1 MKIANWKP
9 FDPVTSFVNLDIGTV
24 FASCYNSH
32 LCLKVSDAGYFDFED
47 NELYDC
53 AVGDDVTL
61 ETASVIA
68 YNHAKLDPG
77 IPNRKYICDYPIITE
92 DE

>member
-1 MKIANWKP
+1 MKITNWHS
-9 FDPVTSFVNLDIGTV
+9 FDPITSFADLDVGTV

-47 NELYDC
+47 NALYD
-53 AVGDDVTL
+53 GDAGIDITL
-61 ETASVIA
+61 ETSSIIA
-68 YNHAKLDPG
+68 YNHAELNPG
-77 IPNRKYICDYPIITE
+77 IPDRKYICDYPVNIK